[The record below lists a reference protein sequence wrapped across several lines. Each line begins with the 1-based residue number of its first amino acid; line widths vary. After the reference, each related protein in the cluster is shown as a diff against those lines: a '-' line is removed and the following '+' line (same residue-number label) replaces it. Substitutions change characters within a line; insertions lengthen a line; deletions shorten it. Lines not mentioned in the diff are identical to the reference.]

1 MFNFAVGKVELI
13 SALVAKIAQVVEHFP
28 RNEKVA
34 GSSPAFGS
42 KYKRIAGAILLCFY
56 IEYFYKNKRQYIP
69 FGKYGKG
76 WVVVKFWGWRA
87 RKCC

>member
-42 KYKRIAGAILLCFY
+42 KYKKDGVCH
-56 IEYFYKNKRQYIP
+56 P
-69 FGKYGKG
+69 F
-76 WVVVKFWGWRA
+76 VL
-87 RKCC
+87 

>member
-42 KYKRIAGAILLCFY
+42 KSKSRGLFSGLALLIL
-56 IEYFYKNKRQYIP
+56 QIP
-69 FGKYGKG
+69 NPRPLKPSFSKEGLGG
-76 WVVVKFWGWRA
+76 L
-87 RKCC
+87 